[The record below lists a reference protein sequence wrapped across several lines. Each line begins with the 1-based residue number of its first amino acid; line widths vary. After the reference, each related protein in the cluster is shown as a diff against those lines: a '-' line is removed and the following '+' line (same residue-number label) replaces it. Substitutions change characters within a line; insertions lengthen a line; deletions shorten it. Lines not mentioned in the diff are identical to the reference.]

1 MKKLLFIIFF
11 LPALLPAQQ
20 DALCNFDTLIAEGQ
34 AAAAEK
40 NPNYGL
46 ALKKFNSARRMY
58 PTNGEVVDAKIEEVF
73 KLIEG
78 QKKQLIDALDAIKA
92 QRDSTER
99 QKQAAI
105 KANIRIKQLQ
115 KEDEQKAKQATANE
129 MAIRSRLES
138 DPSKIFRLLEY
149 AHAIEP
155 QNDRIA
161 ERLIESCYGNYGRYN
176 QALTGHA
183 AAINNIA
190 YSPDGTKIVT
200 ASTDKNVTVWDVVTC
215 RALFTIQTHDASVK
229 TAIFSPDGRE
239 LATASGDTIKII
251 GVDNQK
257 LLHTFPRHGINSI
270 AYSKDG
276 GRLISA
282 DDGGAITI
290 WDIESGKDSVLLEND
305 EIENGG
311 LYSYPV
317 PDGFISAVFCDQDTK
332 IFTRSRDS
340 GGALWDVVTKEKV
353 DENRLLAVS
362 GSGNLGVT
370 NRVLVSLDLE
380 RKGNVITDTII
391 TFNNSIVQTSFSTD
405 EKVLTTL
412 SNDNEIDVWD
422 LSTGKILYTFTPSTE
437 QITQLVVISP
447 DTKSIATTASGD
459 HRVKIWNLEPKIV
472 PALYR
477 ENTPVQKPQVYA
489 SLSPDSKKMLVW
501 DYPGFKIWDVESKK
515 PKKTLEGS
523 LWVSRFVDDASWSP
537 DGQKALIVNSPGM
550 YNLIDIESNQTV
562 KSIKLSHNP
571 SEQQA
576 PVFSQNGQYLIGWQ
590 RNTAEIIDL
599 NDPEKRKL
607 IQNQSHVEYACFAP
621 NGKTIAIASV
631 DHSVSIWDAQTLICL
646 HRLTAHQDTVRM
658 VAYSPDGASLVSASL
673 DNTLV
678 VRDVN
683 SGKVTRSLPGF
694 QLGVSYVSFSPDG
707 TNIIAVS
714 GDNKITIWDWQGPKP
729 PMSFKVP
736 YQKLIS
742 AAILPSEKKIVINFT
757 NGFDVWWLDPDSL
770 LAETNKCYNIAAL
783 SPNDITAYNLQSSF
797 KYAGVVDAQGTVA
810 PLVQDGS
817 EEKLINYAMYYAD
830 RFKQTGDPDLKKAY
844 QKNAILLFE
853 KLESIAWLHPS
864 SFYLKQKQA
873 LIPQ

>member
-1 MKKLLFIIFF
+1 MRIWLLYFF
-11 LPALLPAQQ
+11 LLPALLPAQR

-34 AAAAEK
+34 AAVAGK

-46 ALKKFNSARRMY
+46 ALKKFNSARRCD
-58 PTNGEVVDAKIEEVF
+58 PTQGQLVDAKIEEVF
-73 KLIEG
+73 AGI
-78 QKKQLIDALDAIKA
+78 QKQKVALSKALGAVKA

-99 QKQAAI
+99 QKQGAI
-105 KANIRIKQLQ
+105 KANIRIMQLQ

-161 ERLIESCYGNYGRYN
+161 ERLIESCYANYGRYN

-183 AAINNIA
+183 AAINDIA

-200 ASTDKNVTVWDVVTC
+200 ASTDKNVTVWDVATC
-215 RALFTIQTHDASVK
+215 RALFTIQAYEASVK
-229 TAIFSPDGRE
+229 TALFSPDGRE
-239 LATASGDTIKII
+239 LATASEDTIKIF
-251 GVDNQK
+251 GGDNQK
-257 LLHTFPRHGINSI
+257 LLQTFPRHGINSI

-276 GRLISA
+276 RRLISA

-305 EIENGG
+305 EIEKGG

-362 GSGNLGVT
+362 KSGNLGVT

-422 LSTGKILYTFTPSTE
+422 LSTGKIFYTFTPSTE
-437 QITQLVVISP
+437 QITQLVISP
-447 DTKSIATTASGD
+447 DTKSIATTTAGD
-459 HRVKIWNLEPKIV
+459 YRVKIWNLEPKIV

-501 DYPGFKIWDVESKK
+501 DYPGFKIWDVASKK

-576 PVFSQNGQYLIGWQ
+576 PVFSPNGQFLIGWQ

-599 NDPEKRKL
+599 NNPEKRKL

-646 HRLTAHQDTVRM
+646 HRSTAHQDTVRM

-694 QLGVSYVSFSPDG
+694 HLGVGYVRFSPDG
-707 TNIIAVS
+707 TKIIAVS
-714 GDNKITIWDWQGPKP
+714 RDNKVTIWDWQTLKL

-736 YQKLIS
+736 YQKLVS
-742 AAILPSEKKIVINFT
+742 ATMLPSEKKVVINFT

-770 LAETNKCYNIAAL
+770 LAETNKRYNIAAL